1 MRGWVSENG
10 AGLTLFWGRG
20 FLTVGVAPRGSGP
33 NERGRGWRRGSD
45 VGGAWEGEGPSPG
58 SQCHKQALGGGGV
71 VFPLEFPFF
80 ALFIPIFPCLSH
92 LFIIIFPGRGE
103 EGGLETGRPQKWGS
117 LPPLPL
123 PPPRI
128 GETPKWGGGGRK
140 GGEPPQVGN
149 PPPQRKPG
157 DP

>member
-80 ALFIPIFPCLSH
+80 ALFIPIFPCFSH
-92 LFIIIFPGRGE
+92 LFIIIFPG
-103 EGGLETGRPQKWGS
+103 K
-117 LPPLPL
+117 
-123 PPPRI
+123 
-128 GETPKWGGGGRK
+128 GGGG
-140 GGEPPQVGN
+140 GGWKQ
-149 PPPQRKPG
+149 G
-157 DP
+157 DPKNGDPCLPSPSPLQELGRPPNGGGG